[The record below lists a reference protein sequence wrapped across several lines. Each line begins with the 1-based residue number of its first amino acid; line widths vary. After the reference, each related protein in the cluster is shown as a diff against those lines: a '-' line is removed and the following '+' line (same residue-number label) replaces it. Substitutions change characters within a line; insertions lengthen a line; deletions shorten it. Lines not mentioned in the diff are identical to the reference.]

1 MNVNLPPV
9 PSILKS
15 KKFAAAAL
23 ASGLSYLGVQ
33 QGFDIQQIALFTAP
47 LYAYIGG
54 QALADIGKE
63 KAKVVRVET
72 DTVGAVSRTTTT
84 PSP

>member
-1 MNVNLPPV
+1 MNVTAPP
-9 PSILKS
+9 ILKS
-15 KKFAAAAL
+15 KKFTAAAL
-23 ASGLSYLGVQ
+23 AAALSYLGVH
-33 QGFDIQQIALFTAP
+33 QGFDVQQIALFTAP

-72 DTVGAVSRTTTT
+72 ATAGSVSHTTTT
-84 PSP
+84 PVP

>member
-1 MNVNLPPV
+1 MNVTAPDL
-9 PSILKS
+9 LKS

-33 QGFDIQQIALFTAP
+33 QGFDVQQIALFTAP

-54 QALADIGKE
+54 QALADVGKS
-63 KAKVVRVET
+63 KAKIEAEPATVVT
-72 DTVGAVSRTTTT
+72 IQNTAN
-84 PSP
+84 PQP